1 MFQWHDANAALTQSQ
16 LAEKAKREFGLFKAP
31 VQGTISCI
39 LRDRQKF
46 LHVKDVGLKSKRT
59 RALAF
64 PIVDEALANWVLQC
78 QAKRVMVSGDI
89 IKARAM
95 RFAMLSGIP
104 DDHMPSFSKRVAS
117 LFLGTSRLQALT
129 AHGERGSVNSEG
141 IPAQSD
147 AIREHLKG
155 VPLAD
160 IYNMDET
167 GLFYCL
173 APDKTI
179 AQRHL
184 ERSKKSKK
192 RVTDAL
198 MCNTD
203 GSDKREPFII
213 GHAKKPRCFQKK
225 TGDQLG
231 F

>member
-1 MFQWHDANAALTQSQ
+1 
-16 LAEKAKREFGLFKAP
+16 
-31 VQGTISCI
+31 
-39 LRDRQKF
+39 
-46 LHVKDVGLKSKRT
+46 
-59 RALAF
+59 
-64 PIVDEALANWVLQC
+64 
-78 QAKRVMVSGDI
+78 MVSGDM

-141 IPAQSD
+141 IPAQRD

-198 MCNTD
+198 M
-203 GSDKREPFII
+203 
-213 GHAKKPRCFQKK
+213 
-225 TGDQLG
+225 
-231 F
+231 